1 MDEKMV
7 AHAAYDDVDPQIR
20 NISVTDLKDVLAGGL
35 SDFAAHPT
43 HRVFLSLIFPVA
55 GFFMIRMTMNYDVW
69 SLIIPLAAGFA
80 LIGPFAAIGMY
91 GLSRRHENFPA
102 VTWRGSM
109 DAFRSA
115 SLGSILVLG
124 IILTAIFLGWVYAAQ
139 AIYNSTFA
147 GAVAADTTA
156 LLSQLVSTSE
166 GWSMLLIGNAVGFV
180 FAVVVLSISVIS
192 FPLLIDHHV
201 SLGTAVRT
209 SVRAVMANPV
219 TMLTWG
225 LIVGVALFLGS
236 LPFFVGLAV
245 VFPVLGHSTWHLY
258 RKIVDI

>member
-1 MDEKMV
+1 MNDDMV
-7 AHAAYDDVDPQIR
+7 ASAAYDDVEPKVR
-20 NISVTDLKDVLAGGL
+20 NIPVTDLKDVIAGGL
-35 SDFAAHPT
+35 SDFSAHPS

-55 GFFMIRMTMNYDVW
+55 GFFMIRMAMDYDVW

-80 LIGPFAAIGMY
+80 LVGPFAAIGMY
-91 GLSRRHENFPA
+91 GLSRRHENHPA

-124 IILTAIFLGWVYAAQ
+124 VILTATFVAWVYSARF
-139 AIYNSTFA
+139 IYGFTMASL
-147 GAVAADTTA
+147 GPLEAADFVATMFG
-156 LLSQLVSTSE
+156 TSE
-166 GWSMLLIGNAVGFV
+166 GWSLLVIGNIVGFI
-180 FAVVVLSISVIS
+180 FAVIVLSISVVS

-209 SVRAVMANPV
+209 SIRAVMVNPV
-219 TMLTWG
+219 TMLVWG
-225 LIVGVALFLGS
+225 AIVGLSLFLGS

-245 VFPVLGHSTWHLY
+245 VFPVLGHATWHLY
-258 RKIVDI
+258 RKVVEF